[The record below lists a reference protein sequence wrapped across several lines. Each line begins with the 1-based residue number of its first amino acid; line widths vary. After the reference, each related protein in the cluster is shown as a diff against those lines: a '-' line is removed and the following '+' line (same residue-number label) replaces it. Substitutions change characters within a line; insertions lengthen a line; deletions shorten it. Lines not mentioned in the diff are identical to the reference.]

1 MKKIIITIIA
11 VCITTATLKAQESL
25 LSSNGYKIDTIA
37 GGTSVVSYLYTPI
50 IKSLQKTLQI
60 AFVVNKP
67 SGVMNAGIATLE
79 GSLDGINYY
88 PISNDTLSVPN
99 AAVPNAAKVIA
110 SWKITDWSSLYARI
124 KFVLTCS
131 TESYA
136 EALYLPRKTY

>member
-37 GGTSVVSYLYTPI
+37 GGTSIVSYLYTPI

-88 PISNDTLSVPN
+88 PINNDTLSI
-99 AAVPNAAKVIA
+99 PNAAKVIA

>member
-37 GGTSVVSYLYTPI
+37 GGTSIVSYLYTPI

-88 PISNDTLSVPN
+88 PINNDTLSI
-99 AAVPNAAKVIA
+99 PNAAKVIA

-124 KFVLTCS
+124 KFVLSCS

>member
-37 GGTSVVSYLYTPI
+37 GGTSIVSYLYTPI

-88 PISNDTLSVPN
+88 PINNDTLSIPN
-99 AAVPNAAKVIA
+99 TAKVIA

-124 KFVLTCS
+124 KFVLSCS

>member
-67 SGVMNAGIATLE
+67 SGVMTSGTATLE
-79 GSLDGINYY
+79 GSLDGTNYY
-88 PISNDTLSVPN
+88 PISNDTLTIPN
-99 AAVPNAAKVIA
+99 TAKVIA

>member
-99 AAVPNAAKVIA
+99 AAKVIA